1 MYFNFINDQSLKFN
15 VIVFNKIVEVVWLY
29 VNFIIEKGM

>member
-1 MYFNFINDQSLKFN
+1 MYFNFINDYSLKFN
-15 VIVFNKIVEVVWLY
+15 VIVFNKIIEVVWLY